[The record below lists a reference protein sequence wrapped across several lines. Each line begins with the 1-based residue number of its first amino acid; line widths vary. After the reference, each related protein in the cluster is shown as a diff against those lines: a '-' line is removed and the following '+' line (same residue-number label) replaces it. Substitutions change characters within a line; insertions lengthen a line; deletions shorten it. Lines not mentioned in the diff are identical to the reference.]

1 MKEPGALDLGQKAQQ
16 EEGGGGGGGGEQ
28 ETGQGKQ
35 EAEYYGD

>member
-28 ETGQGKQ
+28 ETGQGEQ